1 MSKAVLVMDM
11 PSSCD
16 MCEFA
21 LVNDTV
27 GNMTCINPISE
38 VYGCDVSDY
47 IGCRADGCPLRELPS
62 KYAEKDFTP
71 IKDERYDNG
80 YEDGYNACIDE
91 LLKGEE

>member
-1 MSKAVLVMDM
+1 MDM

-16 MCEFA
+16 MCDF
-21 LVNDTV
+21 VQKDNMV
-27 GNMTCINPISE
+27 GFMTCINPISE
-38 VYGCDVSDY
+38 VYRCDVSDY
-47 IGCRADGCPLRELPS
+47 IGCRAVGCPLRELPS

-91 LLKGEE
+91 LLKGEDG